1 MAILESITAWMA
13 VNSEGIHASR
23 PYKIF
28 GAGPGAEIKPGNAQ
42 FNEANRED
50 LTADD
55 VRYTTKGNALYAFVM
70 GWPGQQAVIPS
81 LAISAKQG
89 VGKIQNVEL
98 LGAGKM
104 KFAQD
109 ETALTV
115 QLPEKQP
122 SEHAIAFKIIG
133 A

>member
-1 MAILESITAWMA
+1 
-13 VNSEGIHASR
+13 VHA
-23 PYKIF
+23 
-28 GAGPGAEIKPGNAQ
+28 N
-42 FNEANRED
+42 
-50 LTADD
+50 
-55 VRYTTKGNALYAFVM
+55 
-70 GWPGQQAVIPS
+70 
-81 LAISAKQG
+81 AKQG

-104 KFAQD
+104 KFTQN

-122 SEHAIAFKIIG
+122 SEPAIAFKIIG